1 MNWLDIVLI
10 IVLIIG
16 FLYGLKTG
24 LIGAAFMA
32 IGVIVGWQFAGA
44 ITPGRKRSIWGDGV
58 SKHS

>member
-32 IGVIVGWQFAGA
+32 IGVIVGWQFAGHLRPVVRA
-44 ITPGRKRSIWGDGV
+44 RRP
-58 SKHS
+58 HPHHAP